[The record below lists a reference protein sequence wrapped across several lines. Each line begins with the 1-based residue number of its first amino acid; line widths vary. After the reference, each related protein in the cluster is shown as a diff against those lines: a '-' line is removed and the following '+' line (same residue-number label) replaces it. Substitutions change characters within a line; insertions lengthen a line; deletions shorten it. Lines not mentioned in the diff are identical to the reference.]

1 MSEYTAQIAWQR
13 DGQRFTDRRY
23 RRAHEWRFDGG
34 AVVAGS
40 SSPQVVAVPMSDAS
54 AVDPEEAFVAS
65 LASCHM
71 LWFLDIACRAGWVV
85 DDYCDDASGLLAA
98 DERGRLAMTCVTLR
112 PRVCFGGDHRPDAAQ
127 IRRLHD
133 DAHKACFIANSVKT
147 ELRCEPV
154 IESI

>member
-1 MSEYTAQIAWQR
+1 MRWTLEGDFLA
-13 DGQRFTDRRY
+13 GQYSRVHDID
-23 RRAHEWRFDGG
+23 FDG
-34 AVVAGS
+34 VSVKGS
-40 SSPQVVAVPMSDAS
+40 ASLHNVPAPF
-54 AVDPEEAFVAS
+54 AIAEAADPEELFVAAIS
-65 LASCHM
+65 TCHM

-98 DERGRLAMTCVTLR
+98 DGRGRLAMTCVTLR

-133 DAHKACFIANSVKT
+133 DAHEACFIANSVRT